1 MSNIEDIVDS
11 LENKISKVLH
21 KLELL
26 KQANLK
32 LNEELE
38 VSKQISS
45 SQKMKISAWEEK
57 YEALKMA
64 TSENARLLELSGPRN
79 PYRDGSLGVVKA
91 GAYADLILVDGNP
104 LKDLDLVADPAKNFL
119 VIMKDGKVYK
129 NQL

>member
-26 KQANLK
+26 KLANLK

-38 VSKQISS
+38 VSKQENLI
-45 SQKMKISAWEEK
+45 QQQHIANWEEK

-64 TSENARLLELSGPRN
+64 NTILGSDDNKRETKLKINALI
-79 PYRDGSLGVVKA
+79 RDIDHCIAQL
-91 GAYADLILVDGNP
+91 AD
-104 LKDLDLVADPAKNFL
+104 
-119 VIMKDGKVYK
+119 
-129 NQL
+129 

>member
-11 LENKISKVLH
+11 LENKISKLLH

-64 TSENARLLELSGPRN
+64 NTILGSDDNKRETKLKINALIRDIDHCIAQLS
-79 PYRDGSLGVVKA
+79 D
-91 GAYADLILVDGNP
+91 
-104 LKDLDLVADPAKNFL
+104 
-119 VIMKDGKVYK
+119 
-129 NQL
+129 

>member
-26 KQANLK
+26 KQTNLK

-38 VSKQISS
+38 VSKQEILT
-45 SQKMKISAWEEK
+45 QKQNIVNWEEK

-64 TSENARLLELSGPRN
+64 NTILGSDDNKRETKLKINALIRDIDHCIGQLS
-79 PYRDGSLGVVKA
+79 D
-91 GAYADLILVDGNP
+91 
-104 LKDLDLVADPAKNFL
+104 
-119 VIMKDGKVYK
+119 
-129 NQL
+129 

>member
-26 KQANLK
+26 KLANLK

-38 VSKQISS
+38 VSKQEISAQKEHISS
-45 SQKMKISAWEEK
+45 WEEK

-64 TSENARLLELSGPRN
+64 NTILGGDENKRETKLKINALI
-79 PYRDGSLGVVKA
+79 RDIDHCIAQL
-91 GAYADLILVDGNP
+91 AD
-104 LKDLDLVADPAKNFL
+104 
-119 VIMKDGKVYK
+119 
-129 NQL
+129 

>member
-26 KQANLK
+26 KLANLK

-38 VSKQISS
+38 VSKQEILI
-45 SQKMKISAWEEK
+45 QKKHNKAWEEK

-64 TSENARLLELSGPRN
+64 NTILGSDDNKRETKLKINALIRDIDHCIAQLSE
-79 PYRDGSLGVVKA
+79 
-91 GAYADLILVDGNP
+91 
-104 LKDLDLVADPAKNFL
+104 
-119 VIMKDGKVYK
+119 
-129 NQL
+129 